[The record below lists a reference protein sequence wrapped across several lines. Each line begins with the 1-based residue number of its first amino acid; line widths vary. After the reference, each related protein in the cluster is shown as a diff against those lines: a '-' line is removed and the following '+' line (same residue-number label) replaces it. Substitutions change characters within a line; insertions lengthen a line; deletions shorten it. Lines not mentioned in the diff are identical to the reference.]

1 MKFFIKVFFSIFF
14 ICLFSLKAF
23 AGVTYAG
30 NGERLNLNPAG
41 GDGNAFPLGIAWN
54 NDGSKL
60 FISGSDGGNHSSD
73 HEDAI
78 LEYSCSTDYDVS
90 TCSYV
95 RELPL
100 NNSHSSGVNG
110 PVDIKRVYALEFND
124 TGTKLYVGSGAN
136 NDGNREGPNRKI
148 YEITLG
154 SAFNMTSGTLTNT
167 LDVSSEDSIPTDI
180 SFNDDGSK
188 LFVNGFQGNT
198 VIVYP
203 LSTDY
208 SLAASSVGTPAE
220 FDLPSQTPKN
230 KDIIFNNDGTKMYIS
245 SATPTNDHI
254 SVYSLPTAFDL
265 SAGFSH
271 LGDFSVQSQN
281 SQPWGIEF
289 NDVGTKLFMV
299 GFYNEQYVYEYSLS
313 TAFDLGFTDPI
324 LSSSVPADNA
334 TGVAVDANIVLNFSE
349 NVDAESGGTITIHK
363 TTDDSQVES
372 ISVTSSQ
379 VTGTGSTQITV
390 NPSSNFDD
398 LTEYYVLIS
407 ADAFDDVDGRS
418 YAGISS
424 TEALSFTSVNTI
436 PTLTSSVP
444 DDDAIG
450 VALNSTIV
458 LNFSEN
464 VDAESGGTITIKKTT
479 SNATVETISVTS
491 SQVTGSGSSQITIT
505 PSSNFEENTEY
516 SILISNTAFDD
527 SDGGS
532 YAGISSLAD
541 RSFTTTNTL
550 PTLTSSV
557 PADNATNVAVD
568 ATIVLN
574 FSENVDAESGGTITI
589 HKTTDDSQVE
599 SITVTDTDR
608 VSGSGSSQITITPSS
623 NFDNNT
629 EYYVLISVNA
639 FDDISSGSYVGI
651 ESSKTALSFT
661 TTNAVP
667 TLTSS
672 VPADDAPDVERDANI
687 ILNFSEN
694 VDAESGGTITIK
706 KTTSNATVETISV
719 TSSQV
724 TGSGTSQITINPSSN
739 FDSLTEYYVLID
751 ATAFDNSSS
760 GSYAGI
766 SSTTALSFTIKAMV
780 DPTTDKDVTGTID
793 AQNMMAKTTLT
804 EFTSIVNDRLR
815 YLRQNRIN
823 KDFTKNNV
831 KLDFGNAMLTSLA
844 KFIPASKIHLTN
856 EILTS
861 LAIDIPTSKTYLIN
875 TMSTSL
881 AKVTPVSKVYLT
893 DYVPKNWSSWSEG
906 SVSMTKV
913 GDSKNS
919 SSKEIDVQSLAL
931 GFDTKLNN
939 NDLLGFAMQFSQS
952 DSEVGT
958 SGTGIDSKNYNL
970 SAYRTR
976 PLNDNNFVEGL
987 FGIVLT
993 ENELVRK
1000 SGANTLTGSRNGTQ
1014 IFGSIN
1020 YGKTIDKEDFNL
1032 TPIARVDLGYTE
1044 LDAYSESG
1052 TDALTYGKQTVE
1064 SGLVSIGLEIND
1076 NIKFSNSSL
1085 QPFGSF
1091 QYGLDFSNSSDTKIN
1106 YVSDTSTIYTYTP
1119 GINSTHL
1126 LTTEVGF
1133 NYELQDHLKL
1143 IGIFKRIQGSGSQ
1156 QTNHIRFGFHYISQ
1170 RETEYAMSLDGSDEL
1185 MTGLNISKNI
1195 NGFDIKLGSNYSLM
1209 SEVPDYGINLKI
1221 SNKF

>member
-1 MKFFIKVFFSIFF
+1 MLVKFFIKVSFSIFF

-30 NGERLNLNPAG
+30 NDEKLDLSGR
-41 GDGNAFPLGIAWN
+41 NAFPLGIAWN

-60 FISGSDGGNHSSD
+60 FISGSDGFDHSFD

-78 LEYSCSTDYDVS
+78 LEYSCLTDYDVS
-90 TCSYV
+90 TCTYV

-100 NNSHSSGVNG
+100 NNSHSGANG
-110 PVDIKRVYALEFND
+110 PVNIKRVYALEFND

-136 NDGNREGPNRKI
+136 NTGDSNGPNRKI
-148 YEITLG
+148 YEITLDD
-154 SAFNMTSGTLTNT
+154 AFNMSGGTLTNT

-203 LSTDY
+203 LDTDY

-245 SATPTNDHI
+245 SADSSNDHI
-254 SVYSLPTAFDL
+254 SVYSVPTAFDL

-299 GFYNEQYVYEYSLS
+299 GFASEQYVYEYSLS

-349 NVDAESGGTITIHK
+349 NVDRESGDIEIYKISGEL
-363 TTDDSQVES
+363 VET
-372 ISVTSSQ
+372 ISVTSNQ
-379 VTGTGSTQITV
+379 VTGTGSKQITV

-398 LTEYYVLIS
+398 LTQYYVLIGPT
-407 ADAFDDVDGRS
+407 AFDDVDGRS
-418 YAGISS
+418 YAGIPSD
-424 TEALSFTSVNTI
+424 TEALSFTTVNTI

-444 DDDAIG
+444 DDDATG

-479 SNATVETISVTS
+479 GNATVETISVTS

-516 SILISNTAFDD
+516 YILISNSAFDD

-532 YAGISSLAD
+532 YAGIASLTD

-557 PADNATNVAVD
+557 PTDNATNIAVD

-574 FSENVDAESGGTITI
+574 FSENVDAESGGTII
-589 HKTTDDSQVE
+589 IKKTSDDSQVE
-599 SITVTDTDR
+599 SINVTDTDR

-629 EYYVLISVNA
+629 EYYVLISANA
-639 FDDISSGSYVGI
+639 FDDISSDSYAGI
-651 ESSKTALSFT
+651 PSSKTALSFT

-672 VPADDAPDVERDANI
+672 VPADDATDVERDANI

-694 VDAESGGTITIK
+694 VDAETGDIEIY
-706 KTTSNATVETISV
+706 KTLGDVLVETIGV

-724 TGSGTSQITINPSSN
+724 TGSGTSEITINPSSN

-823 KDFTKNNV
+823 KDFTKNNI

-844 KFIPASKIHLTN
+844 ETIPASKI
-856 EILTS
+856 S
-861 LAIDIPTSKTYLIN
+861 LPDLI
-875 TMSTSL
+875 
-881 AKVTPVSKVYLT
+881 
-893 DYVPKNWSSWSEG
+893 PKNWSSWSEG
-906 SVSMTKV
+906 FIGMTRI

-919 SSKEIDVQSLAL
+919 TSKKIDTHGLAL

-939 NDLLGFAMQFSQS
+939 NDLLGLALQFSQN

-970 SAYRTR
+970 SIYRTR
-976 PLNDNNFVEGL
+976 PLDDDNFVEGF
-987 FGIVLT
+987 FGFVLT

-1000 SGANTLTGSRNGTQ
+1000 SGTNTLKGSRNGTQ

-1020 YGKTIDKEDFNL
+1020 YGKTFDKEDFNL

-1044 LDAYSESG
+1044 LDAYTEIG

-1064 SGLVSIGLEIND
+1064 SGLASIGLEIND
-1076 NIKFSNSSL
+1076 FIKFSKSSIK
-1085 QPFGSF
+1085 PFGSF
-1091 QYGLDFSNSSDTKIN
+1091 QYGLDFSNSSDSKMN

-1119 GINSTHL
+1119 GINSKHL
-1126 LTTEVGF
+1126 LTVEVGF
-1133 NYELQDHLKL
+1133 NYELKDHLKL
-1143 IGIFKRIQGSGSQ
+1143 IGIFKRIQGSESQ
-1156 QTNHIRFGFHYISQ
+1156 QINNIRFGYHYISQ
-1170 RETEYAMSLDGSDEL
+1170 RETEYAMNLEGSEKI
-1185 MTGLNISKNI
+1185 GSEFKISKNVNDFKIDFKLI
-1195 NGFDIKLGSNYSLM
+1195 NQDLSKLNNIDEATISFK
-1209 SEVPDYGINLKI
+1209 KI
-1221 SNKF
+1221 F

>member
-1 MKFFIKVFFSIFF
+1 MKFFIKVSFSIFF

-30 NGERLNLNPAG
+30 NGERLDLSG
-41 GDGNAFPLGIAWN
+41 RNAFPLGIAWN

-60 FISGSDGGNHSSD
+60 FISGSDGFNHSSD

-78 LEYSCSTDYDVS
+78 LEYSCLTDYDVS
-90 TCSYV
+90 TCTYV

-100 NNSHSSGVNG
+100 NNSHSGANG
-110 PVDIKRVYALEFND
+110 PVNIKRVYALEFND

-136 NDGNREGPNRKI
+136 NTGDSNGPNRKI
-148 YEITLG
+148 YEITLDD
-154 SAFNMTSGTLTNT
+154 AFNMSGGTLTNT

-203 LSTDY
+203 LDTDY

-245 SATPTNDHI
+245 SADSSNDHI
-254 SVYSLPTAFDL
+254 SVYSVPTAFDL

-299 GFYNEQYVYEYSLS
+299 GFASEQYVYEYSLS

-349 NVDAESGGTITIHK
+349 NVDRESGDIEIYKISGEL
-363 TTDDSQVES
+363 VET
-372 ISVTSSQ
+372 ISVTSNQ
-379 VTGTGSTQITV
+379 VTGTGSKQITV

-398 LTEYYVLIS
+398 LTQYYVLIGPT
-407 ADAFDDVDGRS
+407 AFDDVDGRS
-418 YAGISS
+418 YAGIPSD
-424 TEALSFTSVNTI
+424 TEALSFTTVNTI

-444 DDDAIG
+444 DDDATG

-479 SNATVETISVTS
+479 GNATVETISVTS

-516 SILISNTAFDD
+516 YILISNSAFDD

-532 YAGISSLAD
+532 YAGIASLTD

-557 PADNATNVAVD
+557 PTDNATNIAVD

-574 FSENVDAESGGTITI
+574 FSENVDAESGGTII
-589 HKTTDDSQVE
+589 IKKTSDDSQVE
-599 SITVTDTDR
+599 SINVTDTDR

-629 EYYVLISVNA
+629 EYYVLISANA
-639 FDDISSGSYVGI
+639 FDDISSGSYAGI
-651 ESSKTALSFT
+651 PSSKTALSFT

-672 VPADDAPDVERDANI
+672 VPADDATDVERDANI

-694 VDAESGGTITIK
+694 VDAETGDIEIY
-706 KTTSNATVETISV
+706 KTLGDVLVETIGV

-724 TGSGTSQITINPSSN
+724 TGSGTSEITINPSSN

-823 KDFTKNNV
+823 KDFTKNNI

-844 KFIPASKIHLTN
+844 ETIPASKI
-856 EILTS
+856 S
-861 LAIDIPTSKTYLIN
+861 LPDLI
-875 TMSTSL
+875 
-881 AKVTPVSKVYLT
+881 
-893 DYVPKNWSSWSEG
+893 PKNWSSWSEG
-906 SVSMTKV
+906 FIGMTRI

-919 SSKEIDVQSLAL
+919 TSKKIDTHGLAL

-939 NDLLGFAMQFSQS
+939 NDLLGLALQFSQN

-970 SAYRTR
+970 SIYRTR
-976 PLNDNNFVEGL
+976 PLDDDNFVEGF
-987 FGIVLT
+987 FGFVLT

-1000 SGANTLTGSRNGTQ
+1000 SGTNTLKGSRNGTQ

-1020 YGKTIDKEDFNL
+1020 YGKTFDKEDFNL

-1044 LDAYSESG
+1044 LDAYTEIG

-1064 SGLVSIGLEIND
+1064 SGLASIGLEIND
-1076 NIKFSNSSL
+1076 FIKFSKSSIK
-1085 QPFGSF
+1085 PFGSF
-1091 QYGLDFSNSSDTKIN
+1091 QYGLDFSNSSDSKMN

-1119 GINSTHL
+1119 GINSKHL
-1126 LTTEVGF
+1126 LTVEVGF
-1133 NYELQDHLKL
+1133 NYELKDHLKL
-1143 IGIFKRIQGSGSQ
+1143 IGIFKRIQGSESQ
-1156 QTNHIRFGFHYISQ
+1156 QINNIRFGYHYISQ
-1170 RETEYAMSLDGSDEL
+1170 RETEYAMNLEGSEKI
-1185 MTGLNISKNI
+1185 GSEFKISKNVNDFKIDFKLI
-1195 NGFDIKLGSNYSLM
+1195 NQDLSKLNNIDEATISFK
-1209 SEVPDYGINLKI
+1209 KI
-1221 SNKF
+1221 F

>member
-1 MKFFIKVFFSIFF
+1 VLVKFFIKVSFSIFF

-30 NGERLNLNPAG
+30 NGERLDLSG
-41 GDGNAFPLGIAWN
+41 RNAFPLGIAWN

-60 FISGSDGGNHSSD
+60 FISGSDGFNHGSD

-78 LEYSCSTDYDVS
+78 LEYSCLTDYDVS
-90 TCSYV
+90 TCTYV

-100 NNSHSSGVNG
+100 NNSHSGANG
-110 PVDIKRVYALEFND
+110 PVNIKRVYALEFND

-136 NDGNREGPNRKI
+136 NTGDSNGPNRKI
-148 YEITLG
+148 YEITLDD
-154 SAFNMTSGTLTNT
+154 AFNMSGGTLTNT

-203 LSTDY
+203 LDTDY

-245 SATPTNDHI
+245 SADSSNDHI
-254 SVYSLPTAFDL
+254 SVYSVPTAFDL

-299 GFYNEQYVYEYSLS
+299 GFASEQYVYEYSLS

-349 NVDAESGGTITIHK
+349 NVDRESGDIEIYKISGEL
-363 TTDDSQVES
+363 VET
-372 ISVTSSQ
+372 ISVTSNQ
-379 VTGTGSTQITV
+379 VTGTGSKQITV

-398 LTEYYVLIS
+398 LTQYYVLIGPT
-407 ADAFDDVDGRS
+407 AFDDVDGRS
-418 YAGISS
+418 YAGIPSD
-424 TEALSFTSVNTI
+424 TEALSFTTVNTI

-444 DDDAIG
+444 DDDATG

-479 SNATVETISVTS
+479 GNATVETISVTS

-516 SILISNTAFDD
+516 YILISNSAFDD

-532 YAGISSLAD
+532 YAGIASLTD

-557 PADNATNVAVD
+557 PTDNATNIAVD

-574 FSENVDAESGGTITI
+574 FSENVDAESGGTII
-589 HKTTDDSQVE
+589 IKKTSDDSQVE
-599 SITVTDTDR
+599 SINVTDTDR

-629 EYYVLISVNA
+629 EYYVLISANA
-639 FDDISSGSYVGI
+639 FDDISSDSYAGI
-651 ESSKTALSFT
+651 PSSKTALSFT

-672 VPADDAPDVERDANI
+672 VPADDATDVERDANI

-694 VDAESGGTITIK
+694 VDAETGDIEIY
-706 KTTSNATVETISV
+706 KTLGDVLVETIGV

-724 TGSGTSQITINPSSN
+724 TGSGTSEITINPSSN

-823 KDFTKNNV
+823 KDFTKNNI

-844 KFIPASKIHLTN
+844 ETIPASKI
-856 EILTS
+856 S
-861 LAIDIPTSKTYLIN
+861 LPDLI
-875 TMSTSL
+875 
-881 AKVTPVSKVYLT
+881 
-893 DYVPKNWSSWSEG
+893 PKNWSSWSEG
-906 SVSMTKV
+906 FIGMTRI

-919 SSKEIDVQSLAL
+919 TSKKIDTHGLAL

-939 NDLLGFAMQFSQS
+939 NDLLGLALQFSQN

-970 SAYRTR
+970 SIYRTR
-976 PLNDNNFVEGL
+976 PLDDDNFVEGF
-987 FGIVLT
+987 FGFVLT

-1000 SGANTLTGSRNGTQ
+1000 SGTNTLKGSRNGTQ

-1020 YGKTIDKEDFNL
+1020 YGKTFDKEDFNL

-1044 LDAYSESG
+1044 LDAYTEIG

-1064 SGLVSIGLEIND
+1064 SGLASIGLEIND
-1076 NIKFSNSSL
+1076 FIKFSKSSIK
-1085 QPFGSF
+1085 PFGSF
-1091 QYGLDFSNSSDTKIN
+1091 QYGLDFSNSSDSKMN

-1119 GINSTHL
+1119 GINSKHL
-1126 LTTEVGF
+1126 LTVEVGF
-1133 NYELQDHLKL
+1133 NYELKDHLKL
-1143 IGIFKRIQGSGSQ
+1143 IGIFKRIQGSESQ
-1156 QTNHIRFGFHYISQ
+1156 QINNIRFGYHYISQ
-1170 RETEYAMSLDGSDEL
+1170 RETEYAMNLEGSEKI
-1185 MTGLNISKNI
+1185 GSEFKISKNVNDFKIDFKLI
-1195 NGFDIKLGSNYSLM
+1195 NQDLSKLNNIDEATISFK
-1209 SEVPDYGINLKI
+1209 KI
-1221 SNKF
+1221 F

>member
-1 MKFFIKVFFSIFF
+1 MLVKFFIKVSFSIFF

-30 NGERLNLNPAG
+30 NGERLDLSG
-41 GDGNAFPLGIAWN
+41 RNAFPLGIAWN

-60 FISGSDGGNHSSD
+60 FISGSDGFNHGSD

-78 LEYSCSTDYDVS
+78 LEYSCLTDYDVS
-90 TCSYV
+90 TCTYV

-100 NNSHSSGVNG
+100 NNSHSGANG
-110 PVDIKRVYALEFND
+110 PVNIKRVYALEFND

-136 NDGNREGPNRKI
+136 NTGDSNGPNRKI
-148 YEITLG
+148 YEITLDD
-154 SAFNMTSGTLTNT
+154 AFNMSGGTLTNT

-203 LSTDY
+203 LDTDY

-245 SATPTNDHI
+245 SADSSNDHI
-254 SVYSLPTAFDL
+254 SVYSVPTAFDL

-299 GFYNEQYVYEYSLS
+299 GFASEQYVYEYSLS

-349 NVDAESGGTITIHK
+349 NVDRESGDIEIYKISGEL
-363 TTDDSQVES
+363 VET
-372 ISVTSSQ
+372 ISVTSNQ
-379 VTGTGSTQITV
+379 VTGTGSKQITV

-398 LTEYYVLIS
+398 LTQYYVLIGPT
-407 ADAFDDVDGRS
+407 AFDDVDGRS
-418 YAGISS
+418 YAGIPSD
-424 TEALSFTSVNTI
+424 TEALSFTTVNTI

-444 DDDAIG
+444 DDDATG

-464 VDAESGGTITIKKTT
+464 VDAESGGTIIIKKT
-479 SNATVETISVTS
+479 SDD
-491 SQVTGSGSSQITIT
+491 SQVESINVTDTDRVSGSGSSQITIT

-516 SILISNTAFDD
+516 YILISNSAFDD

-532 YAGISSLAD
+532 YAGIASLTD

-557 PADNATNVAVD
+557 PTDNATNIAVD

-574 FSENVDAESGGTITI
+574 FSENVDAESGGTII
-589 HKTTDDSQVE
+589 IKKTSDDSQVE
-599 SITVTDTDR
+599 SINVTDTDR

-629 EYYVLISVNA
+629 EYYVLISANA
-639 FDDISSGSYVGI
+639 FDDISSGSYAGI
-651 ESSKTALSFT
+651 PSSKTALSFT

-672 VPADDAPDVERDANI
+672 VPADDATDVERDANI

-694 VDAESGGTITIK
+694 VDAETGDIEIY
-706 KTTSNATVETISV
+706 KTLGDVLVETIGV

-724 TGSGTSQITINPSSN
+724 TGSGTSEITINPSSN

-823 KDFTKNNV
+823 KDFTKNNI

-844 KFIPASKIHLTN
+844 ETIPASKI
-856 EILTS
+856 S
-861 LAIDIPTSKTYLIN
+861 LPDLI
-875 TMSTSL
+875 
-881 AKVTPVSKVYLT
+881 
-893 DYVPKNWSSWSEG
+893 PKNWSSWSEG
-906 SVSMTKV
+906 FIGMTRI

-919 SSKEIDVQSLAL
+919 TSKKIDTHGLAL

-939 NDLLGFAMQFSQS
+939 NDLLGLALQFSQN

-970 SAYRTR
+970 SIYRTR
-976 PLNDNNFVEGL
+976 PLDDDNFVEGF
-987 FGIVLT
+987 FGFVLT

-1000 SGANTLTGSRNGTQ
+1000 SGTNTLKGSRNGTQ

-1020 YGKTIDKEDFNL
+1020 YGKTFDKEDFNL

-1044 LDAYSESG
+1044 LDAYTEIG

-1064 SGLVSIGLEIND
+1064 SGLASIGLEIND
-1076 NIKFSNSSL
+1076 FIKFSKSSIK
-1085 QPFGSF
+1085 PFGSF
-1091 QYGLDFSNSSDTKIN
+1091 QYGLDFSNSSDSKMN

-1119 GINSTHL
+1119 GINSKHL
-1126 LTTEVGF
+1126 LTVEVGF
-1133 NYELQDHLKL
+1133 NYELKDHLKL
-1143 IGIFKRIQGSGSQ
+1143 IGIFKRIQGSESQ
-1156 QTNHIRFGFHYISQ
+1156 QINNIRFGYHYISQ
-1170 RETEYAMSLDGSDEL
+1170 RETEYAMNLEGSEKI
-1185 MTGLNISKNI
+1185 GSEFKISKNVNDFKIDFKLI
-1195 NGFDIKLGSNYSLM
+1195 NQDLSKLNNIDEATISFK
-1209 SEVPDYGINLKI
+1209 KI
-1221 SNKF
+1221 F

>member
-1 MKFFIKVFFSIFF
+1 MLVKFFIKVSFSIFF

-30 NGERLNLNPAG
+30 NGERLDLSG
-41 GDGNAFPLGIAWN
+41 RNAFPLGIAWN

-60 FISGSDGGNHSSD
+60 FISGSDGFNHGSD

-78 LEYSCSTDYDVS
+78 LEYSCLTDYDVS
-90 TCSYV
+90 TCTYV

-100 NNSHSSGVNG
+100 NNSHSGANG
-110 PVDIKRVYALEFND
+110 PVNIKRVYALEFND

-136 NDGNREGPNRKI
+136 NTGDSNGPNRKI
-148 YEITLG
+148 YEITLDD
-154 SAFNMTSGTLTNT
+154 AFNMSGGTLTNT

-203 LSTDY
+203 LDTDY

-245 SATPTNDHI
+245 SADSSNDHI
-254 SVYSLPTAFDL
+254 SVYSVPTAFDL

-299 GFYNEQYVYEYSLS
+299 GFASEQYVYEYSLS

-349 NVDAESGGTITIHK
+349 NVDRESGDIEIYKISGEL
-363 TTDDSQVES
+363 VET
-372 ISVTSSQ
+372 ISVTSNQ
-379 VTGTGSTQITV
+379 VTGTGSKQITV

-398 LTEYYVLIS
+398 LTQYYVLIGPT
-407 ADAFDDVDGRS
+407 AFDDVDGRS
-418 YAGISS
+418 YAGIPSD
-424 TEALSFTSVNTI
+424 TEALSFTTVNTI

-444 DDDAIG
+444 DDDATG

-479 SNATVETISVTS
+479 GNATVETISVTS

-516 SILISNTAFDD
+516 YILISNSAFDD

-532 YAGISSLAD
+532 YAGIASLTD

-557 PADNATNVAVD
+557 PTDNATNIAVD

-574 FSENVDAESGGTITI
+574 FSENVDAESGGTII
-589 HKTTDDSQVE
+589 IKKTSDDSQVE
-599 SITVTDTDR
+599 SINVTDTDR

-629 EYYVLISVNA
+629 EYYVLISANA
-639 FDDISSGSYVGI
+639 FDDSDSGSYAGI
-651 ESSKTALSFT
+651 PSSKTALSFT

-672 VPADDAPDVERDANI
+672 VPADDATDVERDANI

-694 VDAESGGTITIK
+694 VDAETGDIEIY
-706 KTTSNATVETISV
+706 KTLGDVLVETIGV

-724 TGSGTSQITINPSSN
+724 TGSGTSEITINPSSN

-823 KDFTKNNV
+823 KDFTKNNI

-844 KFIPASKIHLTN
+844 ETIPASKI
-856 EILTS
+856 S
-861 LAIDIPTSKTYLIN
+861 LPDLI
-875 TMSTSL
+875 
-881 AKVTPVSKVYLT
+881 
-893 DYVPKNWSSWSEG
+893 PKNWSSWSEG
-906 SVSMTKV
+906 FIGMTRI

-919 SSKEIDVQSLAL
+919 TSKKIDTHGLAL

-939 NDLLGFAMQFSQS
+939 NDLLGLALQFSQN

-970 SAYRTR
+970 SIYRTR
-976 PLNDNNFVEGL
+976 PLDDDNFVEGF
-987 FGIVLT
+987 FGFVLT

-1000 SGANTLTGSRNGTQ
+1000 SGTNTLKGSRNGTQ

-1020 YGKTIDKEDFNL
+1020 YGKTFDKEDFNL

-1044 LDAYSESG
+1044 LDAYTEIG

-1064 SGLVSIGLEIND
+1064 SGLASIGLEIND
-1076 NIKFSNSSL
+1076 FIKFSKSSIK
-1085 QPFGSF
+1085 PFGSF
-1091 QYGLDFSNSSDTKIN
+1091 QYGLDFSNSSDSKMN

-1119 GINSTHL
+1119 GINSKHL
-1126 LTTEVGF
+1126 LTVEVGF
-1133 NYELQDHLKL
+1133 NYELKDHLKL
-1143 IGIFKRIQGSGSQ
+1143 IGIFKRIQGSESQ
-1156 QTNHIRFGFHYISQ
+1156 QINNIRFGYHYISQ
-1170 RETEYAMSLDGSDEL
+1170 RETEYAMNLEGSEKI
-1185 MTGLNISKNI
+1185 GSEFKISKNVNDFKIDFKLI
-1195 NGFDIKLGSNYSLM
+1195 NQDLSKLNNIDEATISFK
-1209 SEVPDYGINLKI
+1209 KI
-1221 SNKF
+1221 F

>member
-1 MKFFIKVFFSIFF
+1 M
-14 ICLFSLKAF
+14 
-23 AGVTYAG
+23 
-30 NGERLNLNPAG
+30 P
-41 GDGNAFPLGIAWN
+41 
-54 NDGSKL
+54 
-60 FISGSDGGNHSSD
+60 
-73 HEDAI
+73 
-78 LEYSCSTDYDVS
+78 
-90 TCSYV
+90 
-95 RELPL
+95 
-100 NNSHSSGVNG
+100 
-110 PVDIKRVYALEFND
+110 
-124 TGTKLYVGSGAN
+124 
-136 NDGNREGPNRKI
+136 
-148 YEITLG
+148 
-154 SAFNMTSGTLTNT
+154 
-167 LDVSSEDSIPTDI
+167 
-180 SFNDDGSK
+180 DD
-188 LFVNGFQGNT
+188 
-198 VIVYP
+198 
-203 LSTDY
+203 D
-208 SLAASSVGTPAE
+208 
-220 FDLPSQTPKN
+220 
-230 KDIIFNNDGTKMYIS
+230 
-245 SATPTNDHI
+245 
-254 SVYSLPTAFDL
+254 
-265 SAGFSH
+265 
-271 LGDFSVQSQN
+271 
-281 SQPWGIEF
+281 
-289 NDVGTKLFMV
+289 
-299 GFYNEQYVYEYSLS
+299 
-313 TAFDLGFTDPI
+313 
-324 LSSSVPADNA
+324 A
-334 TGVAVDANIVLNFSE
+334 TGVALNANIVLTFSE
-349 NVDAESGGTITIHK
+349 IVNVESGNITIHK
-363 TTDDSQVES
+363 TSDDS
-372 ISVTSSQ
+372 
-379 VTGTGSTQITV
+379 
-390 NPSSNFDD
+390 
-398 LTEYYVLIS
+398 
-407 ADAFDDVDGRS
+407 
-418 YAGISS
+418 
-424 TEALSFTSVNTI
+424 
-436 PTLTSSVP
+436 
-444 DDDAIG
+444 
-450 VALNSTIV
+450 
-458 LNFSEN
+458 
-464 VDAESGGTITIKKTT
+464 
-479 SNATVETISVTS
+479 TVETFD
-491 SQVTGSGSSQITIT
+491 VTGSKVTGNGSTEITIN
-505 PSSNFEENTEY
+505 P
-516 SILISNTAFDD
+516 
-527 SDGGS
+527 
-532 YAGISSLAD
+532 
-541 RSFTTTNTL
+541 
-550 PTLTSSV
+550 
-557 PADNATNVAVD
+557 
-568 ATIVLN
+568 
-574 FSENVDAESGGTITI
+574 GT
-589 HKTTDDSQVE
+589 D
-599 SITVTDTDR
+599 
-608 VSGSGSSQITITPSS
+608 
-623 NFDNNT
+623 FDNNT
-629 EYYVLISVNA
+629 EYYVLIPNTA
-639 FDDISSGSYVGI
+639 FDDVDSGSYAGI
-651 ESSKTALSFT
+651 PSDTEALSFT

-672 VPADDAPDVERDANI
+672 VPADNATDVERDANI

-694 VDAESGGTITIK
+694 VDAETGDIEIYKTSGDVL
-706 KTTSNATVETISV
+706 VETIGV

-823 KDFTKNNV
+823 KDFTKNNI

-861 LAIDIPTSKTYLIN
+861 LAIDIPTSKTYLTN
-875 TMSTSL
+875 TILTSL

-893 DYVPKNWSSWSEG
+893 DYVPENWSSWSEG

-919 SSKEIDVQSLAL
+919 SSKDIDVQSLAL

-970 SAYRTR
+970 SVYGTR
-976 PLNDNNFVEGL
+976 PLNDDNFVEGL
-987 FGIVLT
+987 FGVVLT

-1126 LTTEVGF
+1126 LTAEVGF

-1209 SEVPDYGINLKI
+1209 SEIPDYGINLKI